1 MTEIQVVQTG
11 TQATIVLGE
20 KLVASDVPDLK
31 NELKNLIAAG
41 VRTISFDC
49 TRLTLMDSTGI
60 GCLVATHNSLTK
72 VGGNLSMLQV
82 SSDIHDLLCSMRLD
96 RRIKITP
103 RFAGQI
109 EAARE

>member
-11 TQATIVLGE
+11 TQATIILGE

-41 VRTISFDC
+41 VRSISFDC

-60 GCLVATHNSLTK
+60 GCLVATHNSLARLD
-72 VGGNLSMLQV
+72 GSLSMLQV
-82 SSDIHDLLCSMRLD
+82 SPDIHDLLCSMRLD
-96 RRIKITP
+96 RRIKITS

-109 EAARE
+109 EITQE

>member
-1 MTEIQVVQTG
+1 MTDIQVVKTG
-11 TQATIVLGE
+11 NQATIILGE

-31 NELKNLIAAG
+31 DELKGLIATG
-41 VRTISFDC
+41 VRSIAFDC
-49 TRLTLMDSTGI
+49 ARLTQMDSTGI